1 MGGGLGL
8 GNITDTLLRLDKI
21 DSVSQFIIA
30 TGQNINLYEEVASI
44 RSSLRHPVDL
54 HSYTNKVAEMM
65 SKSELIVTKPGAL
78 TCTEALTMNL
88 PMVLVNALPGQERAN
103 AQHLEEQGCTVWI
116 RKNELVD
123 TVDGLLKNED
133 KLKQMALACGN
144 DKKDSALE
152 IVQIL
157 VHMLESNTNRNRY
170 LQFKE
175 RGYLFDYNENVEIC
189 ISS

>member
-1 MGGGLGL
+1 
-8 GNITDTLLRLDKI
+8 
-21 DSVSQFIIA
+21 
-30 TGQNINLYEEVASI
+30 
-44 RSSLRHPVDL
+44 
-54 HSYTNKVAEMM
+54 
-65 SKSELIVTKPGAL
+65 
-78 TCTEALTMNL
+78 MNL

-103 AQHLEEQGCTVWI
+103 AQHLEEQGCAVWT
-116 RKNELVD
+116 RKNELAD

-157 VHMLESNTNRNRY
+157 DHMLESNTNRNRY